1 MLIIF
6 LFAVIFVVGVILIKK
21 ENHWGISDSCGL
33 GCLVIG
39 IIGLAVCIP
48 LFIGVYMPMIEQ
60 NTRTQYEERYKAI
73 QYILDTNNLPGS
85 DVIEQISSYN
95 YEVMSKRRCNKSIWL
110 KGYTFDFYDE
120 LPLVELEE

>member
-6 LFAVIFVVGVILIKK
+6 LFAIVFVAGVLLCKKGDSDCTELCGIFCSIV
-21 ENHWGISDSCGL
+21 
-33 GCLVIG
+33 G

-48 LFIGVYMPMIEQ
+48 LFVGVYVPIIEQ

-73 QYILDTNNLPGS
+73 KYILDTNNLPGS

-95 YEVMSKRRCNKSIWL
+95 YDVMSKRRCNKSIWL
-110 KGYTFDFYDE
+110 KDYTFDFYDE
-120 LPLVELEE
+120 LPLIELEE

>member
-6 LFAVIFVVGVILIKK
+6 LFAIVFVVGVILMKK
-21 ENHWGISDSCGL
+21 GDVDAAELCGI
-33 GCLVIG
+33 GCLIVSIVG
-39 IIGLAVCIP
+39 FAVCIP
-48 LFIGVYMPMIEQ
+48 LLVGVYVPINEQ

-110 KGYTFDFYDE
+110 KDYTFDFYDE
-120 LPLVELEE
+120 LPLIELEE